1 MKKTKNTYIPI
12 NFSTPMIQ
20 AILEGRKTQTR
31 RLIKPQPTKQ
41 REVEHGEKYL
51 SGATEEGVTSK
62 DMTNVD
68 IKIDDLLEENPIK
81 KGVILWVREKW
92 RNNDDIKEPYLY
104 KLNYDTEYD
113 SFIENFE
120 LKKWE
125 RSIHMPEKAARTFL
139 KVSDVWVEKLQDIT
153 EEDAVKEGG
162 KRVYVYSDP
171 SVGFRYN
178 DYYHGTGF
186 NLPSARKGFQSLWQ
200 SIYGIESW
208 DENPWVWV
216 YSFEWID
223 KPKDWKY

>member
-41 REVEHGEKYL
+41 WAVEQGEKYL
-51 SGATEEGVTSK
+51 SGATEEGVTNK
-62 DMTNVD
+62 DMANVD
-68 IKIDDLLEENPIK
+68 INIDDLLEENPIK

-113 SFIENFE
+113 CYTENRS
-120 LKKWE
+120 LKWR
-125 RSIHMPEKAARTFL
+125 RSIHMPKKAAQIFL
-139 KVSDVWVEKLQDIT
+139 KVTDVRIEKLQDIT
-153 EEDAVKEGG
+153 EKDSIQEGVEMFED
-162 KRVYVYSDP
+162 YVS
-171 SVGFRYN
+171 RYK

-186 NLPSARKGFQSLWQ
+186 NLPSARKGFKSLWQ

-223 KPKDWKY
+223 KPQDWKY

>member
-12 NFSTPMIQ
+12 NFSTPMLQ

-41 REVEHGEKYL
+41 WAVEQGEKYL

-62 DMTNVD
+62 DMTNVN
-68 IKIDDLLEENPIK
+68 INIDNLLEDNPIK

-113 SFIENFE
+113 CYTENRS
-120 LKKWE
+120 LKWR
-125 RSIHMPEKAARTFL
+125 RSIHMPKKAAQIFL
-139 KVSDVWVEKLQDIT
+139 KVTDVRIEKLQDIT
-153 EEDAVKEGG
+153 DEDSIQEGVESFYDG
-162 KRVYVYSDP
+162 TSAGLLYV
-171 SVGFRYN
+171 
-178 DYYHGTGF
+178 DYYRGEAFH
-186 NLPSARKGFQSLWQ
+186 LPSARKGFQSLWR
-200 SIYGIESW
+200 SMFGIESW

-223 KPKDWKY
+223 KPQDWKY

>member
-41 REVEHGEKYL
+41 REVEQGEKYL
-51 SGATEEGVTSK
+51 SGATEEGITSK
-62 DMTNVD
+62 DMANVD
-68 IKIDDLLEENPIK
+68 INIDDLLEENPIK

-92 RNNDDIKEPYLY
+92 GYSGYSDYLKEPYLY
-104 KLNYDTEYD
+104 KINYDTEYD

-120 LKKWE
+120 LKKWG
-125 RSIHMPEKAARTFL
+125 RPILMPKKAVRIFL
-139 KVSDVWVEKLQDIT
+139 KVTDVRVEKLQDIT
-153 EEDAVKEGG
+153 EKDAIEEGVEMFED
-162 KRVYVYSDP
+162 YVSSYK
-171 SVGFRYN
+171 
-178 DYYHGTGF
+178 DYYNESGF
-186 NLPSARKGFQSLWQ
+186 NLPSARKGFKSLWQ

-223 KPKDWKY
+223 KPQDWKY

>member
-20 AILEGRKTQTR
+20 AILAEDKTQTR
-31 RLIKPQPTKQ
+31 RIIKPQPTKQ
-41 REVEHGEKYL
+41 REVEQGEKYL

-120 LKKWE
+120 LKKWG
-125 RSIHMPEKAARTFL
+125 RPILMPKKAVRIFL
-139 KVSDVWVEKLQDIT
+139 KVTDVRVEKLQDIT
-153 EEDAVKEGG
+153 EKDAIEEGVEMFED
-162 KRVYVYSDP
+162 YVS
-171 SVGFRYN
+171 RYK
-178 DYYHGTGF
+178 DYYHESGF
-186 NLPSARKGFQSLWQ
+186 NFTSAKKGFQSLWQ

>member
-41 REVEHGEKYL
+41 REVEQGEKYL

-68 IKIDDLLEENPIK
+68 INIDDLLEENPIK

-92 RNNDDIKEPYLY
+92 EYSDDLEEPYLY
-104 KLNYDTEYD
+104 EQKYNSDYLEEYHNL
-113 SFIENFE
+113 I
-120 LKKWE
+120 KWK
-125 RSIHMPEKAARTFL
+125 SSTHMPKEAARTFL
-139 KVSDVWVEKLQDIT
+139 KVTDVRLERLQDIT
-153 EEDAVKEGG
+153 EEEAMQEGVERFYEG
-162 KRVYVYSDP
+162 YGGP
-171 SVGFRYN
+171 SAGFLYN
-178 DYYHGTGF
+178 DYNHGRQF
-186 NLPSARKGFQSLWQ
+186 HLPSARKGFQSLWQ
-200 SIYGIESW
+200 SIYGFKSW

>member
-12 NFSTPMIQ
+12 NFSTPMLQ

-41 REVEHGEKYL
+41 WAVEQGEKYL

-68 IKIDDLLEENPIK
+68 INIDNLLEDNPIK

-120 LKKWE
+120 LKKWG
-125 RSIHMPEKAARTFL
+125 SPILMPKKAMRIFL
-139 KVSDVWVEKLQDIT
+139 KVTDVRIEKLQDIT
-153 EEDAVKEGG
+153 EKDAIKEG
-162 KRVYVYSDP
+162 VEMFEDYVN
-171 SVGFRYN
+171 RYK

-186 NLPSARKGFQSLWQ
+186 NLPSARKGFKSLWQ

-223 KPKDWKY
+223 KPQDWKY

>member
-12 NFSTPMIQ
+12 NFSTPMLQ

-41 REVEHGEKYL
+41 RKVEQGEKYL

-68 IKIDDLLEENPIK
+68 INIDNLLEDNPIK

-92 RNNDDIKEPYLY
+92 RNNDDIKESYLY
-104 KLNYDTEYD
+104 KLNYNSEYD
-113 SFIENFE
+113 CYEENFE

-139 KVSDVWVEKLQDIT
+139 KVKDVWVEKLQDIT
-153 EEDAVKEGG
+153 DEDSIQEGVESFYDG
-162 KRVYVYSDP
+162 TSAGLLYV
-171 SVGFRYN
+171 
-178 DYYHGTGF
+178 DYYRGAAFH
-186 NLPSARKGFQSLWQ
+186 LPSARKGFKSLWQ

-223 KPKDWKY
+223 KPQDWKY